1 MVASLSDAPVVIA
14 TTATRDVEWLRT
26 LDTVAV
32 KDADYCHIT
41 LTLLTDKVCNISE
54 GPKLETRNQMYT

>member
-1 MVASLSDAPVVIA
+1 MVASLSDAPVVMA
-14 TTATRDVEWLRT
+14 TTAARDVEWLRT

-41 LTLLTDKVCNISE
+41 LTLLTDKVCKESE
-54 GPKLETRNQMYT
+54 GPTLKIS